1 MRRSR
6 FLLFVVLAVVVIVVL
21 VMFDRWKGETQETKE
36 VVNSFEIIDE
46 AYEIIKE
53 RGVYPVEGKL
63 LIEGALRGMTD
74 VIGDPYST
82 YLTKDEAAA
91 HKESLASERVGIGA
105 ELTRSNGKFI
115 IVAPVKSSPAD
126 KAGLRPYDEI
136 VRIDGEALAED
147 TLQDVVRRIRGKE
160 GTAVSMTIYRPELNK
175 HLELSVVREKMAVTT
190 VTGSV
195 IEEKERK
202 VGYISITTFGEET
215 EKEWSV
221 VTNDLLDKGA
231 EALVIDVRGNPGGYL
246 MSVGNILGSI
256 LAEDTI
262 YAFLQDVDGSLEP
275 LTAGP
280 SENVEYDEKLKKIP
294 LVLLQDKG
302 SASASEMLSGAIK
315 DLKRGYI
322 AGTESFGKGTVQE
335 TIHLTNGG
343 NVKLSTAKWLTPNE
357 KWIHGKGVETD
368 IEVKQDGLFDE
379 HIRLVT
385 MEYKEGSF
393 ADDIAYGQR
402 LLKGL
407 GYSVDRDD
415 GYFDDVTVSA
425 VEKFRKD
432 AKVEKGSEMDR
443 VFFLTLKDQ
452 VEAFRKDREN
462 DNQLQ
467 MALDYILHVV
477 EEK

>member
-6 FLLFVVLAVVVIVVL
+6 FLLFVVLAVVAIAVL
-21 VMFDRWKGETQETKE
+21 FMFDRWKGETQETKE
-36 VVNSFEIIDE
+36 AVNSFEIIDE

-136 VRIDGEALAED
+136 VRIDGEGLAED
-147 TLQDVVRRIRGKE
+147 SLQDVVKRIRGKE
-160 GTAVSMTIYRPELNK
+160 GTAVSMTIYRPDLNK

-215 EKEWSV
+215 AKEWGV

-246 MSVGNILGSI
+246 LSVGNILGSI

-315 DLKRGYI
+315 DLQRGYI

-357 KWIHGKGVETD
+357 KWIHGKGVGTD
-368 IEVKQDGLFDE
+368 IEVQQDGLFDE

-393 ADDIAYGQR
+393 ADDIGYAQR

-415 GYFDDVTVSA
+415 GYFDDITANA

-432 AKVEKGSEMDR
+432 AKVEKGNEMDR
-443 VFFLTLKDQ
+443 IFFATLKDQ
-452 VEAFRKDREN
+452 VEVFRKDREN

>member
-246 MSVGNILGSI
+246 MSVGNVLGSI

-432 AKVEKGSEMDR
+432 AKVEKGNEMDR

>member
-1 MRRSR
+1 
-6 FLLFVVLAVVVIVVL
+6 
-21 VMFDRWKGETQETKE
+21 
-36 VVNSFEIIDE
+36 
-46 AYEIIKE
+46 
-53 RGVYPVEGKL
+53 
-63 LIEGALRGMTD
+63 MTD

>member
-115 IVAPVKSSPAD
+115 IVASVKSSPAD